1 MVNIVTLRINQAR
14 AVNRKHRGVTGCMA
28 DFHDGAWGSGSM
40 RNSELQVVNGPFF
53 MRISTLD
60 KISGMSR
67 KPRWPEKR
75 SRNRPDSQKA
85 SGFPSLRYS
94 VQGNKGIV
102 PFRGIIEFFFLEDHY
117 HVPNPRPDFTLPVT
131 YHPQG
136 PVWVCICNLFPH
148 DPRPR
153 PQWSWCNT
161 VAALGSWEGRYQPD
175 RIKDLTLP
183 LRWW

>member
-1 MVNIVTLRINQAR
+1 MVNIITLRINQAR

-102 PFRGIIEFFFLEDHY
+102 PFRGIIEFFFFRGSLSRTKPQARFHPSCY
-117 HVPNPRPDFTLPVT
+117 LSPSRP
-131 YHPQG
+131 
-136 PVWVCICNLFPH
+136 
-148 DPRPR
+148 
-153 PQWSWCNT
+153 S
-161 VAALGSWEGRYQPD
+161 LG
-175 RIKDLTLP
+175 LHL
-183 LRWW
+183 